1 MQAKNLIS
9 DIIPY
14 LRVSDSGEKA
24 LTWMEIFRISHLPIV
39 DNNELLGI
47 ISDTDIY
54 DLNSIKEAVINHN
67 LSLLKPYVIE
77 NQHIYDV
84 LNIVSNLKLTLVPVL
99 STEKKYL
106 GAISMFSLLHEF
118 GKISAIEQQGGI
130 IVLEM
135 LPHDYSL
142 FDIAK
147 IVEANDARILSS
159 YIKSDMNKSTIEV
172 TLKVNKSDLS
182 SILRTFD
189 RYNYNVKTIYGD
201 DYQLDNLYHD
211 RYEMFLNY
219 INV

>member
-54 DLNSIKEAVINHN
+54 DLNSIKEPVINHN

-106 GAISMFSLLHEF
+106 GSISMFSLLHEF

-159 YIKSDMNKSTIEV
+159 YIKTDMNKSTIEV
-172 TLKVNKSDLS
+172 TIKVNKSDLS

-219 INV
+219 INL